1 MAVRLL
7 PDDLIN
13 KIAAGEVVERP
24 ASVVKELVENSID
37 AGCTEV
43 FVELADG
50 GRAQIRVVDNGQGM
64 GRDDALMSI
73 ERHATS
79 KISSLADLEGIG
91 SLGFRGEALPSIASV
106 SRFTLTTSDGSGP
119 AGTRIE
125 MEGGR
130 MKKVAE
136 AASPRGTAIEV
147 RDLFFN
153 VPARRKFLKSGGT
166 ELTHITH
173 TLDQVA
179 LCYPSLYV
187 RLTHNG
193 RKVTE
198 YPPVKSLGERVLQVY
213 GAEVAE
219 GLISLEGGESGLVV
233 RGLVSRP
240 GVSRGDKKY
249 QELFVNGR
257 WVRNNTLG
265 HALYEAFHSL
275 LMRDRH
281 PMALLFVEIDPREVD
296 VNVHPAKSEVR
307 FHEARRV
314 HDVVRRTVQEA
325 LLGEGGSPSPARW
338 KDAGADNSRYR
349 ESIPST
355 WAARETVKERAG
367 LYAGTTAE
375 TATALMQVQGTST
388 VRPAEGMFPATAE
401 DQPCFQLHQS
411 YIIVETAEGFDIV
424 DQHAAHERILYD
436 RYRHSLRDKTVEVQG
451 LLFPATV
458 NLPAGEMSILA
469 EHLEQLRAMGLDMD
483 IFGEGTLLVRG
494 LPTFLAALD
503 GEGMRVLL
511 SEIADEL
518 TALEK
523 SSRMGGMEEEL
534 ALLLIC
540 HSSVRARQ
548 RLDLRE
554 MQALLKRLAAT
565 EMPATCPHGRP
576 IRVTFS
582 VSEMER
588 MFKRVL

>member
-1 MAVRLL
+1 MIRLL

-37 AGCTEV
+37 AGCAEV

-50 GRAQIRVVDNGQGM
+50 GKAQIRVVDNGHGM

-130 MKKVAE
+130 MKKVAD

-153 VPARRKFLKSGGT
+153 VPARRKFLKSSGT
-166 ELTHITH
+166 ELAHITH

-193 RKVTE
+193 RKVSE
-198 YPPVKSLGERVLQVY
+198 YPPVKSLRERVLQVY

-219 GLISLEGGESGLVV
+219 GLIPVKGEETGLAV

-257 WVRNNTLG
+257 WVRNNSLG

-325 LLGEGGSPSPARW
+325 LLGEGKSLNPSPWR
-338 KDAGADNSRYR
+338 DSGAESGRYR
-349 ESIPST
+349 ELVRHAPEVVREKAGHYAST
-355 WAARETVKERAG
+355 AVEAVPAP
-367 LYAGTTAE
+367 
-375 TATALMQVQGTST
+375 MQRQETST
-388 VRPAEGMFPATAE
+388 VRAAEGMFPVAAG

-411 YIIVETAEGFDIV
+411 YVIVETPEGFDIV

-436 RYRHSLRDKTVEVQG
+436 RYRRSLRDNAVEVQG
-451 LLFPATV
+451 LLFPV
-458 NLPAGEMSILA
+458 PVSLPAGELSMLA

-483 IFGEGTLLVRG
+483 LFGEGTLLVRG
-494 LPTFLAALD
+494 LPSFLASLD
-503 GEGMRVLL
+503 GEGMRALL
-511 SEIADEL
+511 SEIAGEL
-518 TALEK
+518 AALEK
-523 SSRMGGMEEEL
+523 SSRMEGMEEDL

-548 RLDLRE
+548 RLDVRE
-554 MQALLKRLAAT
+554 MQALLKKLAAT

-576 IRVTFS
+576 IKVSFS
-582 VSEMER
+582 IREMER
-588 MFKRVL
+588 MFKRV